1 MWFLKVRSLT
11 EQTYI
16 DETEVEDEGI
26 AELTMDDNK
35 IADVASRCGLII
47 SILHECP
54 TSIFIYSEAHYAL
67 LYTSLSSLVIACL

>member
-35 IADVASRCGLII
+35 IADVASGCGLIVLF
-47 SILHECP
+47 SHEC
-54 TSIFIYSEAHYAL
+54 
-67 LYTSLSSLVIACL
+67 LVSTQFPF